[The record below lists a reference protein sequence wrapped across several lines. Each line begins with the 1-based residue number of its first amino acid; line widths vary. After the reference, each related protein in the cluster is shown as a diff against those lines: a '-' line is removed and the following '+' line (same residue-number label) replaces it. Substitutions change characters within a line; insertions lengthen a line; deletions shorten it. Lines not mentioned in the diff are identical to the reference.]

1 MAKAVPAVRLRGKQ
15 PCPQRVKKNGQK
27 SKGKQTKPKR
37 DTIRCQALKDGL
49 LPPARRPFALFVKDN
64 VRGQKGGGRSEWRL
78 EMKRLGAMWH
88 KLPIDQKKRY
98 FDQSNAEFAKQ
109 HFVMKQMGMPLRK
122 SSSRTTHTLAKDV
135 LPEPEDPVMI
145 GGYKVVNA
153 DPGLPDCHPL
163 GEGAYGSVFPCLDK
177 LQRRCAVKVFKKKSA
192 LEDLNHEL
200 VLLQAVQE
208 QSDQKLRG
216 FYPCIL
222 EAQPCFKP
230 FPFLALEYCGSSL
243 FSLLGEKGAF
253 SVDDSRAIALQLK
266 AAVRGLHSLQI
277 LHLDLK
283 TSNVLWCVVRREL
296 KLADFGMSEY
306 IPGYGRSIRFPMYVT
321 ASYRA
326 PELWHAAQRDLS
338 KWLGPAVDLWSFGC
352 VLYEVAVGKILMRPL
367 RNNLCGCENTIKEW
381 CQQWQSL
388 QKSLQGSIRPSLS
401 NAQVSR
407 NFDYRLVN
415 RLHLLEPSFRP
426 AIKAMLNPDPAQRDW
441 AGID

>member
-1 MAKAVPAVRLRGKQ
+1 MAAWDEALGGHVAQVTHWPEEALLWPIQ
-15 PCPQRVKKNGQK
+15 CRV
-27 SKGKQTKPKR
+27 
-37 DTIRCQALKDGL
+37 CQAAFCDEADGHATAKVKLANNSHAGKGRASRTWRSCHDRRLQGGECGSWPSWLPSPRWRRLWQRFPL
-49 LPPARRPFALFVKDN
+49 LRQASTKMCCEGLQEEERTRGSQPWARPFASSARTKRPETPRILPLHFGSTALF
-64 VRGQKGGGRSEWRL
+64 QAFS
-78 EMKRLGAMWH
+78 
-88 KLPIDQKKRY
+88 I
-98 FDQSNAEFAKQ
+98 F
-109 HFVMKQMGMPLRK
+109 
-122 SSSRTTHTLAKDV
+122 
-135 LPEPEDPVMI
+135 
-145 GGYKVVNA
+145 
-153 DPGLPDCHPL
+153 
-163 GEGAYGSVFPCLDK
+163 GSWILW
-177 LQRRCAVKVFKKKSA
+177 LQ
-192 LEDLNHEL
+192 L
-200 VLLQAVQE
+200 V
-208 QSDQKLRG
+208 
-216 FYPCIL
+216 C
-222 EAQPCFKP
+222 
-230 FPFLALEYCGSSL
+230 L

-306 IPGYGRSIRFPMYVT
+306 IPGYGPSIRFPMYVT

-381 CQQWQSL
+381 CQQRQSL

-441 AGID
+441 AGIDWAKSVGFLGA